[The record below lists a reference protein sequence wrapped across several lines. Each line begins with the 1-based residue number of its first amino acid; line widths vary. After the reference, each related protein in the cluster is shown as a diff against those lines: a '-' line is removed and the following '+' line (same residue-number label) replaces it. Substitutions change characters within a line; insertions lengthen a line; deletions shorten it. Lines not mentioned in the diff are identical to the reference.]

1 MPHPSSDRTSSRFE
15 SDHIFFGLDLIFIKI
30 KVQVSSVR
38 NGVCDCMWEVLQ
50 YLRLDAIMV
59 GRVFDL
65 SDFKNNDIRNLAIIA
80 HVDHGKTTLVD
91 ALLKQGQ
98 VFRAHQQVGELIMD
112 TNPLERERGITILA
126 KNASVSYDGVRIN
139 IIDTPGHADFSG
151 EVERIMNMADG
162 CLLLVDAVDGP
173 MPQTT
178 YVLRQALQ
186 QNVTPMVVIN
196 KMDRP
201 EARVAE
207 VVEMVQDL
215 FLELAT
221 TAEQLE
227 FPIIYASAKAGY
239 ATIDPDSPGTDMAPL
254 FKAILESVPA
264 PTGDPEAPVQM
275 LVAALDYDNYLGQV
289 ALGRVT
295 RGTLKLRDNV
305 ALLGRGDDSS
315 VHNLERIFVFRGMER
330 VEVPEAK
337 AGDIVAL
344 TGPEG
349 VSIGDTISSID
360 HPEALPSIDIEEPTV
375 RMTFGVSTSP
385 FMGKE
390 GEHCTSRNLRDRLF
404 RELRTNVSLQVEPT
418 ASSDVFVVA
427 GRGELH
433 LSILVETMRRE
444 QFEFQVSRPEP
455 VTKMID
461 GKIHEPYEILNI
473 STSDEYVGALTEYL
487 SGRLAQLR
495 DMRYDENGYVHIEY
509 KIPTRGLIGFN
520 SFFLRTCRGDGLKSS
535 IFTSYE
541 PMEGEIKGQP
551 GGVLVASERGIA
563 VTYGLL
569 NAQGRGDTFIDPG
582 TDVYEGMIIGSHRR
596 EGDIEINV
604 CKEKKLTNMRSST
617 ADVAKRLNATV
628 IMSLEEALE
637 FISDDELVEVTPQN
651 FRLRKMDLSALDRKR
666 TRRDGVRSRD

>member
-1 MPHPSSDRTSSRFE
+1 LTTH
-15 SDHIFFGLDLIFIKI
+15 
-30 KVQVSSVR
+30 Q
-38 NGVCDCMWEVLQ
+38 
-50 YLRLDAIMV
+50 
-59 GRVFDL
+59 
-65 SDFKNNDIRNLAIIA
+65 NNDIRNLAIIA

-98 VFRAHQQVGELIMD
+98 VFGAHQQVGVLIMD

-126 KNASVSYDGVRIN
+126 KNASVSFKGVRIN

-196 KMDRP
+196 KIDRP

-221 TAEQLE
+221 NAEQLE
-227 FPIIYASAKAGY
+227 FPVLYASARDGY
-239 ATIDPDSPGTDMAPL
+239 ATADLNTPATDMTPL
-254 FKAILESVPA
+254 FEAILDSVPP
-264 PTGDPEAPVQM
+264 PTGDPEAPLQM

-289 ALGRVT
+289 SVGRVT
-295 RGTLKLRDNV
+295 RGALRLRDEV
-305 ALLGRGDDSS
+305 ALLGRSEEPTI
-315 VHNLERIFVFRGMER
+315 HKLERIFVFRGMER
-330 VEVPEAK
+330 VEVTEAQ

-349 VSIGDTISSID
+349 VSIGDTIAS
-360 HPEALPSIDIEEPTV
+360 PETREALPPIDIEEPTV
-375 RMTFGVSTSP
+375 RMTFGVSNSP
-385 FMGKE
+385 FKGQE
-390 GEHCTSRNLRDRLF
+390 GVHCTSRNILDRLN
-404 RELRTNVSLQVEPT
+404 RELRTNVSLKVDTTYSP
-418 ASSDVFVVA
+418 DVFEVA

-455 VTKMID
+455 VTKVID
-461 GKIHEPYEILNI
+461 GRVHEPYEILNI
-473 STSDEYVGALTEYL
+473 STDEEYVGVLTEHL
-487 SGRLAQLR
+487 SGRMAQLR
-495 DMRYDENGYVHIEY
+495 DMRYDENGYVHMEY

-520 SFFLRTCRGDGLKSS
+520 SFFLRTTRGDGVKSS

-541 PMEGEIKGQP
+541 PMEGELKTLP
-551 GGVLVASERGIA
+551 GGVLVASESGVA
-563 VTYGLL
+563 VVYGLL

-582 TDVYEGMIIGSHRR
+582 TNVYEGMIVGAHRR
-596 EGDIEINV
+596 DGDIEINV

-628 IMSLEEALE
+628 KMSLEEALE
-637 FISDDELVEVTPQN
+637 FISDDELLEVTPLN
-651 FRLRKMDLSALDRKR
+651 FRLRKMELTALDRKR
-666 TRRDGVRSRD
+666 HRRDGVRVRD

>member
-1 MPHPSSDRTSSRFE
+1 LSTE
-15 SDHIFFGLDLIFIKI
+15 
-30 KVQVSSVR
+30 R
-38 NGVCDCMWEVLQ
+38 NNHN
-50 YLRLDAIMV
+50 
-59 GRVFDL
+59 
-65 SDFKNNDIRNLAIIA
+65 NNDIRNLAIIA

-126 KNASVSYDGVRIN
+126 KNASVTYQGVRIN

-196 KMDRP
+196 KIDRP

-207 VVEMVQDL
+207 VEDMVQDL

-221 TAEQLE
+221 NADQLE
-227 FPIIYASAKAGY
+227 YPVIYASAKGGY
-239 ATIDPDSPGTDMAPL
+239 ATADPATPGTDMSPL
-254 FKAILESVPA
+254 FEAILRLVPP
-264 PTGDPEAPVQM
+264 PTGDPDAPLQM

-305 ALLGRGDDSS
+305 ALLARGEEPST
-315 VHNLERIFVFRGMER
+315 HNLERIFVFRGMER
-330 VEVPEAK
+330 VEVPEAT
-337 AGDIVAL
+337 AGDIVAI

-349 VSIGDTISSID
+349 VSIGDTIASLE
-360 HPEALPSIDIEEPTV
+360 HPEALPVIDIEEPTV

-385 FMGKE
+385 FMGKD

-404 RELRTNVSLQVEPT
+404 RELRTNVSLQVDPT
-418 ASSDVFVVA
+418 PSSDVFVVA

-455 VTKMID
+455 VTKVID
-461 GKIHEPYEILNI
+461 GKIYEPYEILNI
-473 STSDEYVGALTEYL
+473 STSDEYMGALSEYL

-495 DMRYDENGYVHIEY
+495 DMRYDENGYVHLEY

-520 SFFLRTCRGDGLKSS
+520 SFFVRTCRGDGVKSS

-541 PMEGEIKGQP
+541 PMEGEIKSQP
-551 GGVLVASERGIA
+551 GGVLVASERGTA

-582 TDVYEGMIIGSHRR
+582 TDVYEGMIVGSHRR

-637 FISDDELVEVTPQN
+637 FLSDDELLEVTPRN

-666 TRRDGVRSRD
+666 TRRDGVRTRD

>member
-1 MPHPSSDRTSSRFE
+1 MS
-15 SDHIFFGLDLIFIKI
+15 
-30 KVQVSSVR
+30 
-38 NGVCDCMWEVLQ
+38 N
-50 YLRLDAIMV
+50 
-59 GRVFDL
+59 
-65 SDFKNNDIRNLAIIA
+65 FKNNDIRNLAIIA
-80 HVDHGKTTLVD
+80 HVDHGKTSLFD

-126 KNASVSYDGVRIN
+126 KNASVTYKGVRIN

-178 YVLRQALQ
+178 YVLRQALR
-186 QNVTPMVVIN
+186 QNVIPMVVIN
-196 KMDRP
+196 KIDRP

-207 VVEMVQDL
+207 VEEMVQDL

-221 TAEQLE
+221 NAEQLE
-227 FPIIYASAKAGY
+227 YPVIYTSAKSGY
-239 ATIDPDSPGTDMAPL
+239 ATTDPAVEGTDMSPL
-254 FKAILESVPA
+254 FDAILESVPA
-264 PTGDPEAPVQM
+264 PTGDPGAPLQM

-305 ALLGRGDDSS
+305 ALLARDEQTS

-330 VEVPEAK
+330 VEVTEAT
-337 AGDIVAL
+337 AGDIVGI

-349 VSIGDTISSID
+349 VSIGDTIASLEN
-360 HPEALPSIDIEEPTV
+360 PEAMPVIDIEEPTV

-390 GEHCTSRNLRDRLF
+390 GDHCTSRNLRDRLF
-404 RELRTNVSLQVEPT
+404 RELRTNVSLQVEQT
-418 ASSDVFVVA
+418 SSSDVFVVA

-455 VTKMID
+455 VTKVID
-461 GKIHEPYEILNI
+461 GKIYEPYEILNI
-473 STSDEYVGALTEYL
+473 STNEEYVGALTEYL

-495 DMRYDENGYVHIEY
+495 DMRYDENGYVHMEY

-535 IFTSYE
+535 IFTAYE
-541 PMEGEIKGQP
+541 PMEGEIKAPP
-551 GGVLVASERGIA
+551 GGVLVASERGVA

-569 NAQGRGDTFIDPG
+569 NAQGRGETFVDPG
-582 TDVYEGMIIGSHRR
+582 TQVYEGMIVGSHRR

-637 FISDDELVEVTPQN
+637 FISDDELLEVTPKN
-651 FRLRKMDLSALDRKR
+651 YRLRKMDLSALDRKR
-666 TRRDGVRSRD
+666 TRRDGVRARD

>member
-1 MPHPSSDRTSSRFE
+1 MSNF
-15 SDHIFFGLDLIFIKI
+15 
-30 KVQVSSVR
+30 Q
-38 NGVCDCMWEVLQ
+38 
-50 YLRLDAIMV
+50 
-59 GRVFDL
+59 
-65 SDFKNNDIRNLAIIA
+65 NNDIRNLAIIA

-98 VFRAHQQVGELIMD
+98 VFHAHQQVGELIMD

-126 KNASVSYDGVRIN
+126 KNASITYKGVRIN

-178 YVLRQALQ
+178 YVLRQALR
-186 QNVTPMVVIN
+186 QNVIPMVVIN
-196 KMDRP
+196 KIDRP

-207 VVEMVQDL
+207 VEEMVQDL

-221 TAEQLE
+221 NAEQLE
-227 FPIIYASAKAGY
+227 YPVIYTSAKSGY
-239 ATIDPDSPGTDMAPL
+239 ATTDPAVEGTDMSPL
-254 FKAILESVPA
+254 FDAILESVPA
-264 PTGDPEAPVQM
+264 PTGDPGAPLQM

-305 ALLGRGDDSS
+305 ALLARDEQTS

-330 VEVPEAK
+330 VEVTEAT
-337 AGDIVAL
+337 AGDIVGI

-349 VSIGDTISSID
+349 VSIGDTIASLEN
-360 HPEALPSIDIEEPTV
+360 PEAMPVIDIEEPTV

-390 GEHCTSRNLRDRLF
+390 GDHCTSRNLRDRLF
-404 RELRTNVSLQVEPT
+404 RELRTNVSLQVEQT
-418 ASSDVFVVA
+418 SSSDVFVVA

-455 VTKMID
+455 VTKVID
-461 GKIHEPYEILNI
+461 GKTYEPYEILNI
-473 STSDEYVGALTEYL
+473 STNEEYVGALTEYL

-495 DMRYDENGYVHIEY
+495 DMRYDENGYVHMEY

-535 IFTSYE
+535 TFTAYE
-541 PMEGEIKGQP
+541 AMEGEIKAQP
-551 GGVLVASERGIA
+551 GGVLVASERGVA

-569 NAQGRGDTFIDPG
+569 NAQGRGETFVDPG
-582 TDVYEGMIIGSHRR
+582 TQVYEGMIVGSHRR

-637 FISDDELVEVTPQN
+637 FISDDELLEVTPKN
-651 FRLRKMDLSALDRKR
+651 YRLRKMDLSALDRKR
-666 TRRDGVRSRD
+666 TRRDGVRARD

>member
-1 MPHPSSDRTSSRFE
+1 MST
-15 SDHIFFGLDLIFIKI
+15 G
-30 KVQVSSVR
+30 R
-38 NGVCDCMWEVLQ
+38 NNHN
-50 YLRLDAIMV
+50 
-59 GRVFDL
+59 
-65 SDFKNNDIRNLAIIA
+65 NNDIRNLAIIA

-91 ALLKQGQ
+91 ALLKQSQ

-126 KNASVSYDGVRIN
+126 KNASVTYQGVRIN

-196 KMDRP
+196 KIDRP

-207 VVEMVQDL
+207 VEDMVQDL

-221 TAEQLE
+221 NADQLE
-227 FPIIYASAKAGY
+227 YPVIYASAKGGY
-239 ATIDPDSPGTDMAPL
+239 ATADPATPGTDMSPL
-254 FKAILESVPA
+254 FEAILRLVPP
-264 PTGDPEAPVQM
+264 PTGDPDAPLQM

-305 ALLGRGDDSS
+305 ALLARGEESS
-315 VHNLERIFVFRGMER
+315 IHNLERIFVFRGMER

-337 AGDIVAL
+337 AGDIVAI

-349 VSIGDTISSID
+349 VSIGDTIASLE
-360 HPEALPSIDIEEPTV
+360 HPEALPVIDIEEPTV

-385 FMGKE
+385 FMGKD

-404 RELRTNVSLQVEPT
+404 RELRTNVSLQVDPT
-418 ASSDVFVVA
+418 PSSDVFVVA

-455 VTKMID
+455 VTKVID
-461 GKIHEPYEILNI
+461 GKIYEPYEILNI
-473 STSDEYVGALTEYL
+473 STSDEYMGALSEYL

-495 DMRYDENGYVHIEY
+495 DMRYDENGYVHLEY

-520 SFFLRTCRGDGLKSS
+520 SFFVRTCRGDGVKSS
-535 IFTSYE
+535 IFTAYE
-541 PMEGEIKGQP
+541 PMEGEIKSQP
-551 GGVLVASERGIA
+551 GGVLVASERGTA

-582 TDVYEGMIIGSHRR
+582 TDVYEGMIVGSHRR

-637 FISDDELVEVTPQN
+637 FLSDDELLEVTPRN

-666 TRRDGVRSRD
+666 TRRDGVRTRD

>member
-1 MPHPSSDRTSSRFE
+1 MSTE
-15 SDHIFFGLDLIFIKI
+15 
-30 KVQVSSVR
+30 R
-38 NGVCDCMWEVLQ
+38 NNHN
-50 YLRLDAIMV
+50 
-59 GRVFDL
+59 
-65 SDFKNNDIRNLAIIA
+65 NNDIRNLAIIA

-126 KNASVSYDGVRIN
+126 KNASVTYQGVRIN

-196 KMDRP
+196 KIDRP

-207 VVEMVQDL
+207 VEDMVQDL

-221 TAEQLE
+221 NADQLE
-227 FPIIYASAKAGY
+227 YPVIYASAKGGY
-239 ATIDPDSPGTDMAPL
+239 ATADPATPGTDMSPL
-254 FKAILESVPA
+254 FEAILRLVPP
-264 PTGDPEAPVQM
+264 PTGDPDAPLQM

-305 ALLGRGDDSS
+305 ALLARGEESS
-315 VHNLERIFVFRGMER
+315 IHNLERIFVFRGMEG

-337 AGDIVAL
+337 AGDIVAI

-349 VSIGDTISSID
+349 VSIGDTIASLE
-360 HPEALPSIDIEEPTV
+360 HPEALPVIDIEEPTV

-385 FMGKE
+385 FMGKD

-404 RELRTNVSLQVEPT
+404 RELRTNVSLQVDPT
-418 ASSDVFVVA
+418 PSSDVFVVA

-455 VTKMID
+455 VTKVID
-461 GKIHEPYEILNI
+461 GKIYEPYEILNI
-473 STSDEYVGALTEYL
+473 STSDEYMGALSEYL

-495 DMRYDENGYVHIEY
+495 DMRYDENGYVHLEY

-520 SFFLRTCRGDGLKSS
+520 SFFVRTCRGDGVKSS
-535 IFTSYE
+535 IFTAYE
-541 PMEGEIKGQP
+541 PMEGEIKSQP
-551 GGVLVASERGIA
+551 GGVLVASERGTA

-582 TDVYEGMIIGSHRR
+582 TDVYEGMIVGSHRR

-637 FISDDELVEVTPQN
+637 FLSDDELLEVTPRN

-666 TRRDGVRSRD
+666 TRRDGVRTRD

>member
-1 MPHPSSDRTSSRFE
+1 M
-15 SDHIFFGLDLIFIKI
+15 
-30 KVQVSSVR
+30 VC
-38 NGVCDCMWEVLQ
+38 GVKT
-50 YLRLDAIMV
+50 
-59 GRVFDL
+59 L
-65 SDFKNNDIRNLAIIA
+65 SNFQHNNIRNLAIIA

-98 VFRAHQQVGELIMD
+98 VFRANQEVGELIMD
-112 TNPLERERGITILA
+112 SNPLERERGITILA
-126 KNASVSYDGVRIN
+126 KNASVSYGGVRIN

-178 YVLRQALQ
+178 YVLRQALD

-196 KMDRP
+196 KIDRP
-201 EARVAE
+201 ESRVAE
-207 VVEMVQDL
+207 VLEMVQDL
-215 FLELAT
+215 FLELAN

-227 FPIIYASAKAGY
+227 FPVIYTSAKAGY
-239 ATIDPDSPGTDMAPL
+239 ATTDPNVRGEDMSPL
-254 FKAILESVPA
+254 FDAIIESVP
-264 PTGDPEAPVQM
+264 PPEGDPDAPMQM
-275 LVAALDYDNYLGQV
+275 LVAALAYDNYLGQV
-289 ALGRVT
+289 SLGRIT
-295 RGTLKLRDNV
+295 RGTVKLRDNV
-305 ALLGRGDDSS
+305 ALLGRNDAIST
-315 VHNLERIFVFRGMER
+315 HPLERIFVYRGMER
-330 VEVPEAK
+330 VEVPEAR

-349 VSIGDTISSID
+349 VSIGDTLASVEQ
-360 HPEALPSIDIEEPTV
+360 PEALPSIEIDEPTV

-404 RELRTNVSLQVEPT
+404 RELRTNVSLQVETTP
-418 ASSDVFVVA
+418 SSDVFVVA

-455 VTKMID
+455 VTKMVD

-473 STSDEYVGALTEYL
+473 STNEEYVGPLTEYL
-487 SGRLAQLR
+487 SGRLATLR
-495 DMRYDENGYVHIEY
+495 DMRYDENGYVHLEY

-520 SFFLRTCRGDGLKSS
+520 SFFLRTCRGDGVKSS
-535 IFTSYE
+535 VFTSYE
-541 PMEGEIKGQP
+541 PMEGQIKEQP
-551 GGVLVASERGIA
+551 GGVLVASERGMA

-569 NAQGRGDTFIDPG
+569 NAQGRGDTFVDPG
-582 TDVYEGMIIGSHRR
+582 TQVYEGMIVGSHRR

-617 ADVAKRLNATV
+617 ADVAKRLNAT
-628 IMSLEEALE
+628 INMSLEEALE
-637 FISDDELVEVTPQN
+637 FISDDELLEVTPQSY
-651 FRLRKMDLSALDRKR
+651 RLRKMALSALDRKR
-666 TRRDGVRSRD
+666 VRRGDGVRARD

>member
-1 MPHPSSDRTSSRFE
+1 MSE
-15 SDHIFFGLDLIFIKI
+15 C
-30 KVQVSSVR
+30 Q
-38 NGVCDCMWEVLQ
+38 
-50 YLRLDAIMV
+50 
-59 GRVFDL
+59 
-65 SDFKNNDIRNLAIIA
+65 NNAIRNLAIIA

-98 VFRAHQQVGELIMD
+98 VFKAHQQLGDLMMD
-112 TNPLERERGITILA
+112 ANPLERERGITILA
-126 KNASVSYDGVRIN
+126 KNASVSYGGVRIN

-151 EVERIMNMADG
+151 EVERVMNMADG

-196 KMDRP
+196 KTDRP
-201 EARVAE
+201 EARVSE
-207 VVEMVQDL
+207 VVGLVQDL

-221 TAEQLE
+221 SDEQLD
-227 FPIIYASAKAGY
+227 FPVLYASARQGY
-239 ATIDPDSPGTDMAPL
+239 ATTDPDTPGLDMQPL
-254 FKAILESVPA
+254 FEAILGSVPA
-264 PTGDPEAPVQM
+264 PTGDPDAGLQM

-289 ALGRVT
+289 SVGRISN
-295 RGTLKLRDNV
+295 GTVRPREDV
-305 ALLGRGDDSS
+305 VLLGRGGETST
-315 VHNLERIFVFRGMER
+315 HNVERVFVFRGMER
-330 VEVPEAK
+330 VEVPEAQV
-337 AGDIVAL
+337 GDIVAI

-349 VSIGDTISSID
+349 VAIGDTIAS
-360 HPEALPSIDIEEPTV
+360 PECPKALPTIDINEPTV

-385 FMGKE
+385 FMGRD
-390 GEHCTSRNLRDRLF
+390 GVHCTSRTLHERLI
-404 RELRTNVSLQVEPT
+404 RELRTNVSLRVDPT
-418 ASSDVFVVA
+418 PSADVFVVS

-444 QFEFQVSRPEP
+444 QFEFQVSRPTP
-455 VTKMID
+455 VNKVID
-461 GKIHEPYEILNI
+461 GKLCEPYEMLNI
-473 STSDEYVGALTEYL
+473 STQAEYVGALTEYL
-487 SGRLAQLR
+487 SAHLSQLR
-495 DMRYDENGYVHIEY
+495 DMRYDDNGSVHMEF

-520 SFFLRTCRGDGLKSS
+520 AFFLRTTRGDGVKSS

-541 PMEGEIKGQP
+541 PMEGEIRSQR
-551 GGVLVASERGIA
+551 GGVLVASEAGMA

-582 TDVYEGMIIGSHRR
+582 AKVYEGMIVGSQRR

-628 IMSLEEALE
+628 KMSLEEALA
-637 FISDDELVEVTPQN
+637 FIADDELLEVTPLN
-651 FRLRKMDLSALDRKR
+651 LRLRKGELSVLDRKR
-666 TRRDGVRSRD
+666 HRRDGARARD

>member
-1 MPHPSSDRTSSRFE
+1 MTTH
-15 SDHIFFGLDLIFIKI
+15 
-30 KVQVSSVR
+30 Q
-38 NGVCDCMWEVLQ
+38 
-50 YLRLDAIMV
+50 
-59 GRVFDL
+59 
-65 SDFKNNDIRNLAIIA
+65 NNDIRNLAIIA

-98 VFRAHQQVGELIMD
+98 VFRAHQEVGVLIMD

-126 KNASVSYDGVRIN
+126 KNASVSYKGVRIN

-196 KMDRP
+196 KIDRP
-201 EARVAE
+201 EARAAE

-221 TAEQLE
+221 NAEQLE
-227 FPIIYASAKAGY
+227 FPVLYASAREGW
-239 ATIDPDSPGTDMAPL
+239 ATADLGTPGTDMNPLFEAILRSVPPPAGDPGAPL
-254 FKAILESVPA
+254 
-264 PTGDPEAPVQM
+264 QM

-289 ALGRVT
+289 SVGRVT
-295 RGTLKLRDNV
+295 RGALRLRDEV
-305 ALLGRGDDSS
+305 VLLGRGSEAS
-315 VHNLERIFVFRGMER
+315 VHKLERIFVFRGMER
-330 VEVPEAK
+330 VEVPEAR
-337 AGDIVAL
+337 AGDIIAV

-349 VSIGDTISSID
+349 VSIGDTIASPET
-360 HPEALPSIDIEEPTV
+360 PEALPPINIDEPTV
-375 RMTFGVSTSP
+375 RMTFGVSNSP
-385 FMGKE
+385 FKGKE
-390 GEHCTSRNLRDRLF
+390 GIHCTSRNIHERLN
-404 RELRTNVSLQVEPT
+404 RELRTNVSLKVET
-418 ASSDVFVVA
+418 TSSPDVFEVA

-433 LSILVETMRRE
+433 LSILVENMRRE

-455 VTKMID
+455 VTKVID
-461 GKIHEPYEILNI
+461 GRVHEPYEILNI
-473 STSDEYVGALTEYL
+473 STNEEYVGVLTEYL
-487 SGRLAQLR
+487 SGRMAQLR
-495 DMRYDENGYVHIEY
+495 DMRYDENGYVHMEY

-520 SFFLRTCRGDGLKSS
+520 SFFLRTTRGDGVKSS

-541 PMEGEIKGQP
+541 PMEGELKSQP
-551 GGVLVASERGIA
+551 GGALVASESGVA
-563 VTYGLL
+563 VVYGLL

-582 TDVYEGMIIGSHRR
+582 TNVYEGMIVGSHRR
-596 EGDIEINV
+596 DGDIEINV

-628 IMSLEEALE
+628 KMSLEEALE
-637 FISDDELVEVTPQN
+637 FMSDDELVEVTPLN
-651 FRLRKMDLSALDRKR
+651 FRLRKMELTALDRKR
-666 TRRDGVRSRD
+666 HRRDGVRVRD